1 MTPVTPAS
9 IMNLGRLGV
18 SSSLAP
24 ATQPSQVDKGK
35 EPAKTKDT
43 TSAPKSSRKT
53 GLPLITPGHKM
64 ILPGARTTFIHD

>member
-1 MTPVTPAS
+1 MMPVTPAS

-24 ATQPSQVDKGK
+24 VIQPTRVDKGK

-43 TSAPKSSRKT
+43 TSAHKASRKA
-53 GLPLITPGHKM
+53 GLPLVTSGPKP
-64 ILPGARTTFIHD
+64 ILPGMRTTSIHE